1 MFCILIM
8 REVNLKSIDLNL
20 LTALGALLQH
30 KHVTRAAD
38 AVGLSQPA
46 MSRALE
52 RLRQTF
58 GDPLL
63 VRGPGGMMMTP
74 RAEALV
80 PRVNQVLDG
89 IRGLLVEAPF
99 DPLLAKRTVTIVCT
113 DSHAVTLIPSVLA
126 RLRQE
131 APGVTLALKNYSPDI
146 GRRVQ
151 QGEVDLVFSVAS
163 QPLQSGAESMI
174 LRPDRLAVIM
184 RRDHPLAQTPIS
196 LSDYTRC
203 DHAVVSLMDDG
214 ATEMDAALAAEGF
227 KRRIALT
234 TPHFMAAL
242 AAVAKTDLVITL
254 SRSLAQRFAATF
266 DLVLRDPPIKDS
278 GYIQTLVWLQA
289 RGHDP
294 LMHWLRGVM
303 VQEAQAQAAA
313 EEAMAQA

>member
-1 MFCILIM
+1 MH
-8 REVNLKSIDLNL
+8 EVNLKSIDLNL

-30 KHVTRAAD
+30 KHVTHAAD

-63 VRGPGGMMMTP
+63 VRGLGGMVMTP

-99 DPLLAKRTVTIVCT
+99 DPFLAKRTVTIVCT

-131 APGVTLALKNYSPDI
+131 APGVTLALKNLSPDI
-146 GRRVQ
+146 GRRIQ

-174 LRPDRLAVIM
+174 LRQDRLALIM

-214 ATEMDAALAAEGF
+214 ATEMDAALAAEGL

-254 SRSLAQRFAATF
+254 SRSLAQRFAAMF
-266 DLVLRDPPIKDS
+266 DLVLRDPPIKDP
-278 GYIQTLVWLQA
+278 GYTQTLVWLQA

-294 LMHWLRGVM
+294 LMQWLCGVM

-313 EEAMAQA
+313 EEAMAEAGSGL

>member
-1 MFCILIM
+1 MFYIFIM
-8 REVNLKSIDLNL
+8 HEVNLKSIDLNL

-30 KHVTRAAD
+30 QHVTRAAN
-38 AVGLSQPA
+38 AIGLSQPA

-52 RLRQTF
+52 RLRHTF

-63 VRGPGGMMMTP
+63 VRGPAGMMMTP
-74 RAEALV
+74 RAEALA
-80 PRVNQVLDG
+80 PRVTQVLDG

-163 QPLQSGAESMI
+163 QPLQPGAASMR
-174 LRPDRLAVIM
+174 LRQDRLALIM

-203 DHAVVSLMDDG
+203 DHAMVSILGDG
-214 ATEMDAALAAEGF
+214 VTELDAALAAEGLS
-227 KRRIALT
+227 RRIALT

-254 SRSLAQRFAATF
+254 SRSLAQRFAAKF
-266 DLVLRDPPIKDS
+266 DLILRDPPIKDPDFT
-278 GYIQTLVWLQA
+278 QTLVWLQA

-294 LMHWLRGVM
+294 LMHWLREVM
-303 VQEAQAQAAA
+303 VQEAQGQAAA
-313 EEAMAQA
+313 EAAMAQA